1 MVEGPQGTH
10 LQGPQNRAPNKYAS
24 TAPKKRQVTE
34 CSQKDRTNKG
44 GGRKGGSRDFSV
56 LMVLFEAIPEAAD
69 VGFVYSKG
77 ALSDP
82 LQSRDPEI
90 FRSSNVPIRREQTFF
105 WMGSSI
111 IQEESAPGVRGQRG
125 PLLTG

>member
-56 LMVLFEAIPEAAD
+56 LMVLFEALPKASESLSNKTLLNWITGSRSLDAD
-69 VGFVYSKG
+69 GH
-77 ALSDP
+77 
-82 LQSRDPEI
+82 
-90 FRSSNVPIRREQTFF
+90 T
-105 WMGSSI
+105 
-111 IQEESAPGVRGQRG
+111 
-125 PLLTG
+125 LT